1 MERNIQ
7 ELIEKAH
14 ILLEALPYIREFH
27 GKTIVIKYGGHA
39 MIDPALK
46 ESFARDV
53 VLLKYIGINPIIIHG
68 GGPQIGE
75 MLKRLGKETTF
86 FQGLRVTDEETL
98 EITEMVLG
106 GKINKEIVAL
116 INKHGG
122 NAVGLTGKD
131 GPLFFARKLVLD
143 EDVDLGYVGEIIKV
157 EPQILTAISKERFIP
172 VVAPLGVDEKGISY
186 NINADVV
193 AAEIAIA
200 VRAEKLIYMTD
211 VDGLLDENGKLI
223 PSIKYSKLYE
233 LIDSGVIKG
242 GMIPKIKSCIKAIK
256 SGVKKIHIVNGKV
269 PHCLLLEIFT
279 EKGIGTEITN

>member
-1 MERNIQ
+1 
-7 ELIEKAH
+7 
-14 ILLEALPYIREFH
+14 
-27 GKTIVIKYGGHA
+27 
-39 MIDPALK
+39 
-46 ESFARDV
+46 
-53 VLLKYIGINPIIIHG
+53 
-68 GGPQIGE
+68 
-75 MLKRLGKETTF
+75 
-86 FQGLRVTDEETL
+86 
-98 EITEMVLG
+98 
-106 GKINKEIVAL
+106 
-116 INKHGG
+116 
-122 NAVGLTGKD
+122 
-131 GPLFFARKLVLD
+131 
-143 EDVDLGYVGEIIKV
+143 
-157 EPQILTAISKERFIP
+157 TAISKERFIP